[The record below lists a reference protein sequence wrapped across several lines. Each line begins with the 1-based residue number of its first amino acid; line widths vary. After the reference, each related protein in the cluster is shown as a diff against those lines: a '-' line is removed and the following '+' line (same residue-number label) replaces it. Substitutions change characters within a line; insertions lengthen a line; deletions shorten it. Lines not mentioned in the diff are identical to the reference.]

1 MGRAEGVCEWT
12 GEEGEVL
19 SHLISLDTRHPASLK
34 QPLSLCQSHGFVVK
48 AAHAYAGRTLFAH
61 THAHTHIQNKGNPK
75 TNISATWRRDR
86 RAAAENGNNQDE
98 DK

>member
-1 MGRAEGVCEWT
+1 MGRTEEGVNE
-12 GEEGEVL
+12 GGGEVL

-34 QPLSLCQSHGFVVK
+34 QPLSLCQNCGLVEDAV
-48 AAHAYAGRTLFAH
+48 HAYKERTLY
-61 THAHTHIQNKGNPK
+61 THIQNKGSPK

-86 RAAAENGNNQDE
+86 QAAAENRNNWDE